1 MWFIFV
7 TGMLLVT
14 RPHTDFSYFSPLK
27 MKDHA
32 VDSGGL
38 PSGSITYVGRKT
50 TAPVVVTILEYNEW
64 DYSETR
70 HTDVEAEMLNVRNG
84 MCRWINV
91 EGVHNV
97 EIIEKIGR
105 IYDIHPLTL
114 EDIVNTNQRPK
125 FEEYENYLVNQM
137 KMVYQEECD
146 KKGEDI
152 FVSEQLTILVMN
164 KRTVITFQEAD
175 GGDVFDIIRNRI
187 RQGKGRIRKGGADYL
202 AYCMLDAVIDSYF
215 SVLEHFGDEME
226 KMEDSLVGNPKQEL
240 IRKLHDL
247 KRQMIFIRKAVWP
260 MRDMVN
266 NIERS
271 ESELITAGTLV
282 YLRDAHDHI
291 IRVIDTVETYRD
303 LLSGMMDLYM
313 TSVSNRMNEV
323 MKTMTIIT
331 TIFVPL
337 TFIVGVYGMNFK
349 VIPELDSPM
358 GYYVVWMIM
367 IFIVVLLFIFFRV
380 KKWL

>member
-1 MWFIFV
+1 
-7 TGMLLVT
+7 
-14 RPHTDFSYFSPLK
+14 
-27 MKDHA
+27 MKQEESEIA
-32 VDSGGL
+32 GL
-38 PSGSITYVGRKT
+38 PPGTLQYVGRET
-50 TAPVVVTILEYNEW
+50 TAQVVVTVLEFNEF

-84 MCRWINV
+84 MVRWINV

-97 EIIEKIGR
+97 ELVEKIGR

-125 FEEYENYLVNQM
+125 FEEYERYLVNIM
-137 KMVYQEECD
+137 KMIYEEENP
-146 KKGEDI
+146 KKGQDDI
-152 FVSEQLTILVMN
+152 FVSEQLAILIMN
-164 KRTVITFQEAD
+164 KRTVISFQEAD

-187 RQGKGRIRKGGADYL
+187 RQGKGRIRKAGADYL
-202 AYCMLDAVIDSYF
+202 AYCLIDAVVDSYF
-215 SVLEHFGDEME
+215 VVLEHFGDEME
-226 KMEDSLVGNPKQEL
+226 KMEDDLVGNPKPEL
-240 IRKLHDL
+240 IRRLYDL
-247 KRQMIFIRKAVWP
+247 KRQMIYLRKAVWP

-271 ESELITAGTLV
+271 ESELMTPATLV

-291 IRVIDTVETYRD
+291 VRVIDTVETYRD
-303 LLSGMMDLYM
+303 LLSGMIDLYM
-313 TSVSNRMNEV
+313 TSQSNRMNEV

-337 TFIVGVYGMNFK
+337 TFIVGVYGMNFD
-349 VIPELDSPM
+349 IMPELKTQF
-358 GYYVVWMIM
+358 GYYVVWLVMI
-367 IFIVVLLFIFFRV
+367 IIVVLLFIFFRV

>member
-1 MWFIFV
+1 MQGHQEAQETMGV
-7 TGMLLVT
+7 PPGTL
-14 RPHTDFSYFSPLK
+14 
-27 MKDHA
+27 
-32 VDSGGL
+32 
-38 PSGSITYVGRKT
+38 TYVGRQT
-50 TAPVVVTILEYNEW
+50 DAQVVVTVLEFNEY
-64 DYSETR
+64 DYSEVKL
-70 HTDVEAEMLNVRNG
+70 TDVESAMLHVRTG
-84 MCRWINV
+84 MVRWINV
-91 EGVHNV
+91 EGVHDTLLV
-97 EIIEKIGR
+97 EKLGR

-114 EDIVNTNQRPK
+114 EDIVNTNQRAK
-125 FEEYENYLVNQM
+125 FEEYDHYIVNIM
-137 KMVYQEECD
+137 KMVYEEECE
-146 KKGEDI
+146 KKEQEDI
-152 FVSEQLTILVMN
+152 FVSEQLTILLMD
-164 KRTVITFQEAD
+164 KHTVISFQEAD
-175 GGDVFDIIRNRI
+175 GGDVFDIIRSRI
-187 RQGKGRIRKGGADYL
+187 RQGKGRIRKAGADYL
-202 AYCMLDAVIDSYF
+202 AYSLIDAVVDSYF
-215 SVLEHFGDEME
+215 AVLEHFGDEME
-226 KMEDSLVGNPKQEL
+226 KMEDNLVGNPKQEL

-247 KRQMIFIRKAVWP
+247 KRQMIYIRKAVWP

-271 ESELITAGTLV
+271 ETELITPATMV

-337 TFIVGVYGMNFK
+337 TFIVGVYGMNFEFM
-349 VIPELDSPM
+349 PELHTKA

>member
-1 MWFIFV
+1 MQDEPE
-7 TGMLLVT
+7 LV
-14 RPHTDFSYFSPLK
+14 
-27 MKDHA
+27 
-32 VDSGGL
+32 GL
-38 PSGSITYVGRKT
+38 PPGTLSYVGRET
-50 TAPVVVTILEYNEW
+50 NAQVVVTVLEYNEW

-84 MCRWINV
+84 MVRWINV

-97 EIIEKIGR
+97 ELVEKIGK
-105 IYDIHPLTL
+105 IYNIHPLTQ

-125 FEEYENYLVNQM
+125 FEEYENYLVNIM

-152 FVSEQLTILVMN
+152 FVSEQLSIIIMN
-164 KRTVITFQEAD
+164 KRTVISFQEAD
-175 GGDVFDIIRNRI
+175 GGDVFDIIRSRI
-187 RQGKGRIRKGGADYL
+187 RQGKGRIRKAGADYL
-202 AYCMLDAVIDSYF
+202 AYCMLDAVVDSYF
-215 SVLEHFGDEME
+215 AVLEKFGDEME
-226 KMEDSLVGNPKQEL
+226 KMEDNLVNNPRQEM

-271 ESELITAGTLV
+271 ESELITPATMI

-337 TFIVGVYGMNFK
+337 TFIVGVYGMNFD
-349 VIPELDSPM
+349 IMPELRTQF
-358 GYYVVWMIM
+358 GYYLVWLVMI
-367 IFIVVLLFIFFRV
+367 IIVVLLFIFFRV

>member
-1 MWFIFV
+1 MHSELPEHV
-7 TGMLLVT
+7 
-14 RPHTDFSYFSPLK
+14 
-27 MKDHA
+27 
-32 VDSGGL
+32 GL
-38 PSGSITYVGRKT
+38 PPGSLTYIGRET
-50 TAPVVVTILEYNEW
+50 QAEVVVTVLEYNEF
-64 DYSETR
+64 DYSETH

-84 MCRWINV
+84 MIRWINV
-91 EGVHNV
+91 EGVHNT
-97 EIIEKIGR
+97 EIVEKIGK

-125 FEEYENYLVNQM
+125 FEEYDHYLVNIM
-137 KMVYQEECD
+137 KMVYQEECE

-152 FVSEQLTILVMN
+152 FVSEQLTILLMN
-164 KRTVITFQEAD
+164 KRTVISFQEAD
-175 GGDVFDIIRNRI
+175 GGDVFDIIRARI
-187 RQGKGRIRKGGADYL
+187 RQGKGRIRKAGADYL
-202 AYCMLDAVIDSYF
+202 AYCLLDAVVDSYF
-215 SVLEHFGDEME
+215 TILEKFGDEIE
-226 KMEDSLVGNPKQEL
+226 KIEEQLVGNPKQEM
-240 IRKLHDL
+240 IRHLHNL
-247 KRQMIFIRKAVWP
+247 KRQMIFLRKSVWP

-266 NIERS
+266 NIERC
-271 ESELITAGTLV
+271 ESELITPPTLI

-337 TFIVGVYGMNFK
+337 TFIVGVYGMNFD
-349 VIPELDSPM
+349 IMPELRTQF
-358 GYYVVWMIM
+358 GYYVVWLVMI
-367 IFIVVLLFIFFRV
+367 IIVVLLFIFFRV

>member
-1 MWFIFV
+1 MQHESPE
-7 TGMLLVT
+7 LV
-14 RPHTDFSYFSPLK
+14 
-27 MKDHA
+27 
-32 VDSGGL
+32 GL
-38 PSGSITYVGRKT
+38 PPGTLTYVGRETK
-50 TAPVVVTILEYNEW
+50 AEVIVTVLEFNEF

-84 MCRWINV
+84 MVRWINV
-91 EGVHNV
+91 EGVHNTDLV
-97 EIIEKIGR
+97 EKIGR

-125 FEEYENYLVNQM
+125 FEEYDHYIVNIM
-137 KMVYQEECD
+137 KMVYEEECD

-152 FVSEQLTILVMN
+152 FVSEQLTILLMN
-164 KRTVITFQEAD
+164 KRTVISFQEAD
-175 GGDVFDIIRNRI
+175 GGDVFDIIRTRI
-187 RQGKGRIRKGGADYL
+187 RQGKGRIRKVDADYL
-202 AYCMLDAVIDSYF
+202 AYCLIDAVVDSYF
-215 SVLEHFGDEME
+215 TVLEHFGDEME
-226 KMEDSLVGNPKQEL
+226 KMEDSLVGNPKQEM

-247 KRQMIFIRKAVWP
+247 KRQMIFLRKAVWP

-271 ESELITAGTLV
+271 ESELITPATMI

-337 TFIVGVYGMNFK
+337 TFIVGVYGMNFD
-349 VIPELDSPM
+349 VMPELRSQF
-358 GYYVVWMIM
+358 GYYVVWLVM
-367 IFIVVLLFIFFRV
+367 IFIVVLLFIFFRI

>member
-1 MWFIFV
+1 MQTELPEHV
-7 TGMLLVT
+7 
-14 RPHTDFSYFSPLK
+14 
-27 MKDHA
+27 
-32 VDSGGL
+32 GL
-38 PSGSITYVGRKT
+38 PPGSLTYIGRET
-50 TAPVVVTILEYNEW
+50 NAQVVVTVLEYNEF
-64 DYSETR
+64 DYSETH

-84 MCRWINV
+84 MIRWINV
-91 EGVHNV
+91 EGVHNTDIV
-97 EIIEKIGR
+97 EKIGK

-125 FEEYENYLVNQM
+125 FEEYEHYLVNIM
-137 KMVYQEECD
+137 KMVYEEECE

-152 FVSEQLTILVMN
+152 FVSEQLTILLMN
-164 KRTVITFQEAD
+164 KRTVISFQEAD

-187 RQGKGRIRKGGADYL
+187 RQGKGRIRKAGADYL
-202 AYCMLDAVIDSYF
+202 AYCLLDAVVDSYF
-215 SVLEHFGDEME
+215 TVLEHFGDEIE
-226 KMEDSLVGNPKQEL
+226 QIEESLVGNPKQEM
-240 IRKLHDL
+240 IRHLHNL
-247 KRQMIFIRKAVWP
+247 KRQMIFLRKAVWP

-271 ESELITAGTLV
+271 DSELITPTTLI

-337 TFIVGVYGMNFK
+337 TFIVGVYGMNFD
-349 VIPELDSPM
+349 IMPELRTQY
-358 GYYVVWMIM
+358 GYYVVWLVMI
-367 IFIVVLLFIFFRV
+367 IIVVLLFIFFRV

>member
-1 MWFIFV
+1 MHNESPE
-7 TGMLLVT
+7 LV
-14 RPHTDFSYFSPLK
+14 
-27 MKDHA
+27 
-32 VDSGGL
+32 GL
-38 PSGSITYVGRKT
+38 PPGTLTYVGRET
-50 TAPVVVTILEYNEW
+50 TAEVIVTVLEFNEF

-84 MCRWINV
+84 MVRWINV
-91 EGVHNV
+91 EGVHNTDLV
-97 EIIEKIGR
+97 EKIGR

-114 EDIVNTNQRPK
+114 EDIVNTNQRAK
-125 FEEYENYLVNQM
+125 FEEYEHYLVNIM
-137 KMVYQEECD
+137 KMVYEEECD

-152 FVSEQLTILVMN
+152 FVSEQLTILLMN
-164 KRTVITFQEAD
+164 KRTVISFQEAD
-175 GGDVFDIIRNRI
+175 GGDVFDIIRTRI
-187 RQGKGRIRKGGADYL
+187 RQGKGRIRKAGADYL
-202 AYCMLDAVIDSYF
+202 AYCLIDAVVDSYF
-215 SVLEHFGDEME
+215 TVLEHFGDEME
-226 KMEDSLVGNPKQEL
+226 KMEDNLVGNPKQEM

-247 KRQMIFIRKAVWP
+247 KRQMIYLRKAVWP

-271 ESELITAGTLV
+271 DSELITPATMI

-291 IRVIDTVETYRD
+291 VRVIDTVETYRD

-337 TFIVGVYGMNFK
+337 TFIVGVYGMNFDTM
-349 VIPELDSPM
+349 PELRSEF
-358 GYYVVWMIM
+358 GYYVVWLVM

>member
-1 MWFIFV
+1 MQ
-7 TGMLLVT
+7 
-14 RPHTDFSYFSPLK
+14 SESPEIVGAPPGTL
-27 MKDHA
+27 A
-32 VDSGGL
+32 
-38 PSGSITYVGRKT
+38 YVGRKT
-50 TAPVVVTILEYNEW
+50 NAQVVVTVLEFNEF

-70 HTDVEAEMLNVRNG
+70 HTDVEADMLNVRNG
-84 MCRWINV
+84 MVRWINV
-91 EGVHNV
+91 EGVHDTALV
-97 EIIEKIGR
+97 EKIGR
-105 IYDIHPLTL
+105 IYDIHPLTQ

-125 FEEYENYLVNQM
+125 FEEYENYLVNIM
-137 KMVYQEECD
+137 KMVYEEECD
-146 KKGEDI
+146 KKGTDI
-152 FVSEQLTILVMN
+152 FVSEQLTILLMN
-164 KRTVITFQEAD
+164 KRTVISFQEAD
-175 GGDVFDIIRNRI
+175 GGDVFDIIRTRI
-187 RQGKGRIRKGGADYL
+187 RQGKGRIRKAGADYL
-202 AYCMLDAVIDSYF
+202 AYCLIDAVIDSYF
-215 SVLEHFGDEME
+215 AVLEHFGDEME

-260 MRDMVN
+260 MRDLVN

-271 ESELITAGTLV
+271 ESELITPATMI

-291 IRVIDTVETYRD
+291 VRVIDTVETYRD

-337 TFIVGVYGMNFK
+337 TFIVGVYGMNFEFM
-349 VIPELDSPM
+349 PELHTKL
-358 GYYVVWMIM
+358 GYYVVWCVM

>member
-1 MWFIFV
+1 
-7 TGMLLVT
+7 
-14 RPHTDFSYFSPLK
+14 
-27 MKDHA
+27 MKNESHELIGA
-32 VDSGGL
+32 PPGTL
-38 PSGSITYVGRKT
+38 EYVGRKT
-50 TAPVVVTILEYNEW
+50 DAKVVVTVLEYNEF

-84 MCRWINV
+84 MVRWINID
-91 EGVHNV
+91 GVHNTQLV
-97 EIIEKIGR
+97 EKIGK
-105 IYDIHPLTL
+105 IYNIHPLTL

-125 FEEYENYLVNQM
+125 FEEYENYLVNIM
-137 KMVYQEECD
+137 KMVYEEECA

-152 FVSEQLTILVMN
+152 FVSEQLAIILMN
-164 KRTVITFQEAD
+164 KRTVISFQEAD

-187 RQGKGRIRKGGADYL
+187 RQGKGRIRKAGADYL
-202 AYCMLDAVIDSYF
+202 AYCLLDAVVDSYF
-215 SVLEHFGDEME
+215 TVLEHFGDEME
-226 KMEDSLVGNPKQEL
+226 RMEENLVGNPKQEM
-240 IRKLHDL
+240 IRQLHNL

-271 ESELITAGTLV
+271 ESELITPATMI

-337 TFIVGVYGMNFK
+337 TFIVGVYGMNFEMM
-349 VIPELDSPM
+349 PELHTEY
-358 GYYVVWMIM
+358 GYYVVWAIM
-367 IFIVVLLFIFFRV
+367 IVIVSLLFIFFRI

>member
-1 MWFIFV
+1 MHSDSPE
-7 TGMLLVT
+7 LVG
-14 RPHTDFSYFSPLK
+14 SPPGTL
-27 MKDHA
+27 
-32 VDSGGL
+32 
-38 PSGSITYVGRKT
+38 TYVGRKT
-50 TAPVVVTILEYNEW
+50 DAQVVVTILEFNEF
-64 DYSETR
+64 DFSETR
-70 HTDVEAEMLNVRNG
+70 HTDVEADMLNVRNG
-84 MCRWINV
+84 MVRWINV
-91 EGVHNV
+91 EGVHDTDLV
-97 EIIEKIGR
+97 EKIGK

-125 FEEYENYLVNQM
+125 FEEYENYLVNIM
-137 KMVYQEECD
+137 KMVYEEECD

-152 FVSEQLTILVMN
+152 FVSEQLTILLMN
-164 KRTVITFQEAD
+164 KRTVISFQEAD
-175 GGDVFDIIRNRI
+175 GGDVFDVIRTRI
-187 RQGKGRIRKGGADYL
+187 RQGKGRIRKAGADYL
-202 AYCMLDAVIDSYF
+202 AYCLLDAVVDSYF
-215 SVLEHFGDEME
+215 TVLEHFGDEME

-266 NIERS
+266 NIERC
-271 ESELITAGTLV
+271 ESELITPATLI

-291 IRVIDTVETYRD
+291 VRVIDTVETYRD

-313 TSVSNRMNEV
+313 SSVSQRMNEV

-337 TFIVGVYGMNFK
+337 TFIVGVYGMNFD
-349 VIPELDSPM
+349 IMPELRTEY
-358 GYYVVWMIM
+358 GYYVVWCVM

>member
-1 MWFIFV
+1 MV
-7 TGMLLVT
+7 
-14 RPHTDFSYFSPLK
+14 
-27 MKDHA
+27 
-32 VDSGGL
+32 
-38 PSGSITYVGRKT
+38 
-50 TAPVVVTILEYNEW
+50 
-64 DYSETR
+64 
-70 HTDVEAEMLNVRNG
+70 
-84 MCRWINV
+84 RWINV
-91 EGVHNV
+91 EGVHNTELV
-97 EIIEKIGR
+97 EKIGK

-125 FEEYENYLVNQM
+125 FEEYEHYLVNIM
-137 KMVYQEECD
+137 KMVYEEECD

-152 FVSEQLTILVMN
+152 FVSEQLAILIMN
-164 KRTVITFQEAD
+164 KRTVISFQEAD
-175 GGDVFDIIRNRI
+175 GGDVFDIIRTRI
-187 RQGKGRIRKGGADYL
+187 RQGKGRIRKAGADYL
-202 AYCMLDAVIDSYF
+202 AYCLIDAVVDSYF
-215 SVLEHFGDEME
+215 TVLEHFGDEME
-226 KMEDSLVGNPKQEL
+226 KMEDSLVGNPKQEM

-247 KRQMIFIRKAVWP
+247 KRQMIYLRKSVWP

-271 ESELITAGTLV
+271 ESELITPATMI

-337 TFIVGVYGMNFK
+337 TFIVGVYGMNFD
-349 VIPELDSPM
+349 VMPELRSDY
-358 GYYVVWMIM
+358 GYYIVWLVM
-367 IFIVVLLFIFFRV
+367 IFIVVLLFIFFRI